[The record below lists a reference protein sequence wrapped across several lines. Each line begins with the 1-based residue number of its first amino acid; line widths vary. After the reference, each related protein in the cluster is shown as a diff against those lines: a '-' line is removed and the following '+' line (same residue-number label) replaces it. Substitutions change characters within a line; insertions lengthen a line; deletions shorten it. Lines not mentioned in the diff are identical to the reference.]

1 MANPTINFGWVMPTS
16 TDLVTDLPADFN
28 VFGQA
33 VDTSMMDLKGGTTGQ
48 ILSKASAT
56 DMDFTWVAPVA
67 GDITAVTAGTGIS
80 GGGTSGDVT
89 ITNSM
94 ATAITT
100 AGDLIKG
107 TGSGTFNRLGIGS
120 TGQVLT
126 VTSGAPA
133 WETPAGAGLTLITT
147 QSYSSTST
155 VNVNSCFS
163 STYRN
168 YRIYI
173 NNSTTGGTSDYVQ
186 IRLRA
191 SGTDSSTTYKYNG
204 QTWFSNS
211 TTPQTPT
218 GNPGT
223 QFAYENSSIN
233 LKGWFDLLDPFAA
246 LYTGYN
252 GFATANNTS
261 TSGTAESATNWGQ
274 HYTASSYDGFSILFN
289 SGSCTGNISVY
300 GYKI

>member
-1 MANPTINFGWVMPTS
+1 MAAGLGFKTF
-16 TDLVTDLPADFN
+16 A
-28 VFGQA
+28 
-33 VDTSMMDLKGGTTGQ
+33 TGDV
-48 ILSKASAT
+48 LS
-56 DMDFTWVAPVA
+56 A
-67 GDITAVTAGTGIS
+67 GDTNGYLMQGVLVFADAAARTAAITSPQEGQTSYTKDNDLIQVYSGSAWVTKS
-80 GGGTSGDVT
+80 GGSPL
-89 ITNSM
+89 
-94 ATAITT
+94 TT
-100 AGDLIKG
+100 KGDLYGYTTTDARVGVG
-107 TGSGTFNRLGIGS
+107 TN
-120 TGQVLT
+120 GQVLT
-126 VTSGAPA
+126 ADSTAGAGVA
-133 WETPAGAGLTLITT
+133 WATPAAAGLTLITT
-147 QSYSSTST
+147 QSYSATST

-173 NNSTTGGTSDYVQ
+173 NNSTTGGASDYVQ

-218 GNPGT
+218 GNPTT

-261 TSGTAESATNWGQ
+261 TSGTSESATNWGQ
-274 HYTASSYDGFSILFN
+274 HYTATSYDGFSILFN